1 MKKILTAVISAAIC
15 AAFALNTFAVSYSYG
30 DVNGDGKVNSSDALA
45 VLRSSTGIIT
55 LSSAQKTAAD
65 VNGDGK
71 VNSSD
76 ALMIL
81 NYAVGNIDTFPVEEG
96 GDPDIDHGV
105 IDD

>member
-15 AAFALNTFAVSYSYG
+15 AALAFNTFAAWYGYG
-30 DVNGDGKVNSSDALA
+30 DVNGDQKVNSSDALA
-45 VLRSSTGIIT
+45 VLKGSTGIIK

-65 VNGDGK
+65 VNGDGN

-81 NYAVGNIDTFPVEEG
+81 KYAVGSIDTFPVEEG

>member
-45 VLRSSTGIIT
+45 VLKSSTGIIT

-65 VNGDGK
+65 VNGDGA
-71 VNSSD
+71 VNVID
-76 ALMIL
+76 AMLIAR
-81 NYAVGNIDTFPVEEG
+81 YAAKKISVFPVQTS
-96 GDPDIDHGV
+96 V
-105 IDD
+105 